1 MLELELQSLSLE
13 SYVSALC
20 GLMPQDTVVIA
31 KQAEILKSVE
41 THDSNVVAF
50 TPLELES
57 QADHDRTVIA
67 PLFDGDYFL
76 DFA

>member
-20 GLMPQDTVVIA
+20 SLMPQDTVVIA

-41 THDSNVVAF
+41 THDSDVIAF
-50 TPLELES
+50 SPLELELGL
-57 QADHDRTVIA
+57 DHDLNVMA
-67 PLFDGDYFL
+67 VDYL
-76 DFA
+76 DSFKGQSV